1 MPRYMMHVFC
11 SECLLPHPGGIVI
24 ETAEEIDPKQSVA
37 DIYDGRD
44 LPQQI
49 AMLINNSFRCRP
61 RASSTGRGITPTCF
75 WSKWPRGT

>member
-49 AMLINNSFRCRP
+49 AMLINNSFRCP
-61 RASSTGRGITPTCF
+61 TTGKFYRQRDNSDVF
-75 WSKWPRGT
+75 LVKMA